1 MTINISKKNFYETMS
16 LPLGLQTMGVYSI
29 GTIMT
34 FSLGLSLNNKH
45 SLNSYCFPYCI
56 CYIWK
61 QSLKGVLWNMFSLK
75 LGKPDTLNKDR
86 NELQ

>member
-1 MTINISKKNFYETMS
+1 MS

-29 GTIMT
+29 GTVMP
-34 FSLGLSLNNKH
+34 FPLELSLNNKH

-61 QSLKGVLWNMFSLK
+61 QSLKGVLSNMCSLK
-75 LGKPDTLNKDR
+75 LGKSNTLMKDM
-86 NELQ
+86 NALQ